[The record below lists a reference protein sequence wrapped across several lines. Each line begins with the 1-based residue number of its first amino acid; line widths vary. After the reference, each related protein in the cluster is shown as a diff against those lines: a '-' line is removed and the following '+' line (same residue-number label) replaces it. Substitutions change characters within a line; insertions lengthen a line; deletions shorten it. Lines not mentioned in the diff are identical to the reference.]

1 MEPEPTPGERL
12 RTRVADGP
20 VVVPGVYDALSAL
33 IAKRA
38 GFEAVFV
45 SGFSVSATQLGLRDL
60 GLLSP
65 TEMRDV
71 VTNVATAS
79 GLSVIADADTGYGGP
94 LNVRRAVREFEQAG
108 AAGILLEDKAWP
120 PRPGQD
126 PILPVEEH
134 ADTIRVACEAR
145 RRGLFVIART
155 DACPV
160 EGVDKAIER
169 CREYAEAGA
178 DALWLEAPSSKAELA
193 RVADELSGH
202 TLVVN
207 IVERGVTPQL
217 TRSELVE
224 LGFGVIIS
232 PVTGLLAAAQAMTEA
247 FKELAGGTTAAVVD
261 RMLPFAEMAELMATH
276 DDEAR

>member
-1 MEPEPTPGERL
+1 MEPELTPGERL
-12 RTRVADGP
+12 RRRIADQP
-20 VVVPGVYDALSAL
+20 LVVPGVYDALSAL
-33 IAKRA
+33 IAKQA
-38 GFEAVFV
+38 GFEALFV

-60 GLLSP
+60 GLLTS

-71 VTNVATAS
+71 VTSVATAS

-94 LNVRRAVREFEQAG
+94 HNVRRAVRELEQAG

-134 ADTIRVACEAR
+134 AETIRVACQER

-160 EGVDKAIER
+160 EGVDQAIER
-169 CREYAEAGA
+169 GRAYAKAGA
-178 DALWLEAPSSKAELA
+178 DALWIEAPSSKDELA
-193 RVADELSGH
+193 RVTGELSEH

-207 IVERGVTPQL
+207 IVERGVTPHL

-224 LGFGVIIS
+224 LGFGVIVS
-232 PVTGLLAAAQAMTEA
+232 PVTGLLAAAQAITEA
-247 FKELAGGTTAAVVD
+247 FTELAGESTAAVVD
-261 RMLPFAEMAELMATH
+261 RLLPFAEMAKLMAAH
-276 DDEAR
+276 DAEA

>member
-1 MEPEPTPGERL
+1 MEPEPTPGDRL

-20 VVVPGVYDALSAL
+20 LVVPGVYDALSAL
-33 IAKRA
+33 IAKRT

-45 SGFSVSATQLGLRDL
+45 SGFSVSATQLGLRDQ
-60 GLLSP
+60 GLLGH
-65 TEMRDV
+65 TEMRD
-71 VTNVATAS
+71 TVARVGTAS

-94 LNVRRAVREFEQAG
+94 LNLRRAVRELEGAG

-120 PRPGQD
+120 PRPGED
-126 PILPVEEH
+126 PLVSAEEH
-134 ADTIRVACEAR
+134 AERIRVACQAR
-145 RRGLFVIART
+145 RRGLFVIGRT

-169 CREYAEAGA
+169 ARRYAEAGA
-178 DALWLEAPSSKAELA
+178 DALWVEAPSSRDELA

-224 LGFGVIIS
+224 LGFGVIVV
-232 PVTGLLAAAQAMTEA
+232 PVAGLLAAAQAITDT
-247 FKELAGGTTAAVVD
+247 FTELAGGTTAAVVD
-261 RMLPFAEMAELMATH
+261 RMLKFPEMEELMAAH
-276 DDEAR
+276 DAEER

>member
-1 MEPEPTPGERL
+1 MEPELTPGERL
-12 RTRVADGP
+12 RTRIADRP
-20 VVVPGVYDALSAL
+20 LVVPGVYDALSAL

-45 SGFSVSATQLGLRDL
+45 SGFSVSATRLGLRDQ
-60 GLLSP
+60 GLLNP

-71 VTNVATAS
+71 VASVGSAS

-94 LNVRRAVREFEQAG
+94 LNVRRAVREFEHAG

-126 PILPVEEH
+126 PIMPVEEH
-134 ADTIRVACEAR
+134 ADTIRVACQAR

-169 CREYAEAGA
+169 GRVYAKAGA
-178 DALWLEAPSSKAELA
+178 DALWIEAPSSKAELTQI
-193 RVADELSGH
+193 ADELAGH

-207 IVERGVTPQL
+207 IVERGVTPHL

-224 LGFGVIIS
+224 LGFEVIVA
-232 PVTGLLAAAQAMTEA
+232 PVTGILAAARAMTEA
-247 FKELAGGTTAAVVD
+247 FRELAGGTTAAVVD
-261 RMLPFAEMAELMATH
+261 RMLTFAEMEELMAAH
-276 DDEAR
+276 DAEA